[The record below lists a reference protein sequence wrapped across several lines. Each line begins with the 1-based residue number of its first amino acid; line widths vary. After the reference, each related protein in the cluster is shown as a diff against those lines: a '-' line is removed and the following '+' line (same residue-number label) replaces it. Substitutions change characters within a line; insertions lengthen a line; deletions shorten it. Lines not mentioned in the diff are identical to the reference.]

1 MSETKANT
9 ITVNVLFFGAA
20 REAAGVGQATF
31 ETPIPAFVGT
41 IKETV
46 YREYEPVSHFAKSL
60 MIAVN
65 EEYATDDTALKDQD
79 IVAFLPPVSG
89 G

>member
-1 MSETKANT
+1 MIETKANT

-20 REAAGVGQATF
+20 RDAAGVGQATV
-31 ETPIPAFVGT
+31 ETIAPAFVST
-41 IKETV
+41 VKETV
-46 YREYEPVSHFAKSL
+46 YRTYEPVSHFARSL